1 MAILSEMVD
10 TAKRFAHWSEI
21 QKKHRDKN
29 VEKKMNASR
38 LRFTGTNLLAVDSSV
53 FFEQVLED
61 DDLMPVRYFEIG
73 QLACKPVGR
82 IRVNLG
88 GSVGEGYATRFLI
101 APGILLTNWHVLRD
115 LSWAKAA
122 TVTFDAEDDAKGF
135 PKTARV
141 FPLTPDVLYVADK
154 KLDYCF
160 VGVQP
165 HSTDG
170 VAIES
175 YGYLRLFR
183 QVGKITRDEYATIIQ
198 HPRGRQK
205 QIALRNNQVI
215 VYVYDEEY
223 RDKDNSFMYYSTDTA
238 HGSSGSPVLSDQWFV
253 VALHRR
259 GVPETKKV
267 NGKFRVITIDDKLAA
282 ADEPEDRIRYI
293 ANEGVRVSKIIAS
306 IAAKAKSK
314 AGDAAAAIA
323 VQDAIN
329 ENTGDTALGPLWVPV
344 SQTTTVT
351 IPRGEIDA
359 FDTLEIVRRSLS
371 GFRDAKGYNANF
383 LGAAHAVALPQPS
396 NTLLSQIARRI
407 DEPAS
412 FVLPFNHFTTVM
424 HAARRLPAYAA
435 VNIDGAKKSAGAMPP
450 RPTWSYDPRIAE
462 DHQPD
467 DTIFSSEV
475 QRGHMAARDLVY
487 WGDDASIA
495 DRHSF
500 TLTNVCPQI
509 GAFNGNR
516 EWAQLERRI
525 INMATSGSLAIS
537 AFIGPVFAKSDPLYD
552 SLRGPRSTAAVG
564 TGIRLPNRFWYIIA
578 WIEAGKR
585 RKRCFILDQSDDITG
600 AGELEVDFETP
611 ATVKETTLA
620 KIEQLTGLTFKDLKT
635 FH

>member
-1 MAILSEMVD
+1 MID

-21 QKKHRDKN
+21 QDKHRDKD
-29 VEKKMNASR
+29 VETKMKASR
-38 LRFTGTNLLAVDSSV
+38 LRFTGTHLLAVDSSV

-88 GSVGEGYATRFLI
+88 GSVGEGFATGFLV

-115 LSWAKAA
+115 SSWAKAA
-122 TVTFDAEDDAKGF
+122 TVTFDAGDDAKGY

-141 FPLTPDVLYVADK
+141 FPLTPEVLYVADE

-160 VGVQP
+160 VGVRD

-175 YGYLRLFR
+175 FGYLRLFR

-223 RDKDNSFMYYSTDTA
+223 QGKNNSFMYYSTDTT

-267 NGKFRVITIDDKLAA
+267 EGKLRVVTIDDKLAA
-282 ADEPEDRIRYI
+282 ADEPEDRINYI

-314 AGDAAAAIA
+314 AGNAAAAIA

-329 ENTGDTALGPLWVPV
+329 ETTADTTLGPLWVSV

-351 IPRGEIDA
+351 RPRDVGT
-359 FDTLEIVRRSLS
+359 FDMLEVVHRSLS
-371 GFRDAKGYNANF
+371 GFRDAAGYKANF

-396 NTLLSQIARRI
+396 NALLGQIARRT
-407 DEPAS
+407 DDPAD

-424 HAARRLPAYAA
+424 HAARRLPVYAA
-435 VNIDGAKKSAGAMPP
+435 VNIDGAKKTAGGMPN
-450 RPTWSYDPRIAE
+450 RPQWSYDPRIAE

-475 QRGHMAARDLVY
+475 QRGHMAARDLIY

-516 EWAQLERRI
+516 EWAMLERRI

-578 WIEAGKR
+578 RIEAGKR
-585 RKRCFILDQSDDITG
+585 RKRCFLLDQSDDIAG

-620 KIEQLTGLTFKDLKT
+620 KIEQLTGLTFKDLKS
-635 FH
+635 FR

>member
-1 MAILSEMVD
+1 MAILSEMIE
-10 TAKRFAHWSEI
+10 AAERFAHWSEI
-21 QKKHRDKN
+21 QKKHRSAD
-29 VEKKMNASR
+29 VETKMKASR
-38 LRFTGTNLLAVDSSV
+38 LRFTGTQLMAVDSSV
-53 FFEQVLED
+53 FFEQVLEA

-88 GSVGEGYATRFLI
+88 GSVGEGYATGFLV

-115 LSWAKAA
+115 ASWAKAA
-122 TVTFDAEDDAKGF
+122 TVTFDAEDDAKGY
-135 PKTARV
+135 PKPARV
-141 FPLTPDVLYVADK
+141 FPLTPEILYVADRN
-154 KLDYCF
+154 LDYCF
-160 VGVQP
+160 VGVRD
-165 HSTDG
+165 HSTEN
-170 VAIES
+170 VAIENF
-175 YGYLRLFR
+175 GYLRLFR
-183 QVGKITRDEYATIIQ
+183 QIGKITRDEYATIIQ

-205 QIALRNNQVI
+205 QIALRNNKVI

-223 RDKDNSFMYYSTDTA
+223 RDANNSFMYYETDTD

-259 GVPETKKV
+259 GVPQTKKV
-267 NGKFRVITIDDKLAA
+267 NGKVQVVTVDGKVAG
-282 ADEPEDRIRYI
+282 ADEPASRIRYV

-314 AGDAAAAIA
+314 SSDAASALA
-323 VQDAIN
+323 VQEALN
-329 ENTGDTALGPLWVPV
+329 ETAADVIQGPLWVPV

-351 IPRGEIDA
+351 RPREVGG
-359 FDTLEIVRRSLS
+359 FDTLEVVRRPLS
-371 GFRDAKGYNANF
+371 IFQNATGYKENF
-383 LGAAHAVALPQPS
+383 LGAAHAVGLPQPS
-396 NTLLSQIARRI
+396 ATLLAQIARRI
-407 DEPAS
+407 DDPAR

-424 HAARRLPAYAA
+424 HAARRLPVYAA
-435 VNIDGAKKSAGAMPP
+435 VNIDGAKKPTAGMPP

-475 QRGHMAARDLVY
+475 QRGHMAARDLIY
-487 WGDDASIA
+487 WGEDAAIA

-516 EWAQLERRI
+516 EWAKLERQI
-525 INMATSGSLAIS
+525 INMATTGKLAIS
-537 AFIGPVFAKSDPLYD
+537 AFIGPVFNKADPLYD

-585 RKRCFILDQSDDITG
+585 RKRCFLLDQSDDIAE
-600 AGELEVDFETP
+600 AGTLEADFATP
-611 ATVKETTLA
+611 ATVTETTLA
-620 KIEQLTGLTFKDLKT
+620 NIEKLSGLTFKDLKT
-635 FH
+635 FR

>member
-1 MAILSEMVD
+1 MAILADMVD
-10 TAKRFAHWSEI
+10 SAKRFAHWSAV
-21 QKKHRDKN
+21 QKKHRDRT
-29 VEKKMNASR
+29 VEKKMKASR

-88 GSVGEGYATRFLI
+88 GSVGEGYATGFLI
-101 APGILLTNWHVLRD
+101 APRILLTNWHVLRD
-115 LSWAKAA
+115 PSWAKSA
-122 TVTFDAEDDAKGF
+122 TVTFDAEDDSKGY
-135 PKTARV
+135 PKIARV
-141 FPLTPDVLYVADK
+141 FPLAPEVIFVSDK

-160 VGVQP
+160 VAVSQQ
-165 HSTDG
+165 STDG
-170 VAIES
+170 IPIES
-175 YGYLRLFR
+175 FGYLRLFR
-183 QVGKITRDEYATIIQ
+183 QVGKINRNEYATIIQ

-205 QIALRNNQVI
+205 QIALRNNKVI

-223 RDKDNSFMYYSTDTA
+223 HDENNSYLYYDTDTE

-267 NGKFRVITIDDKLAA
+267 SGKLRVLTIDGKFAA
-282 ADEPEDRIRYI
+282 ADEPEERISYI

-306 IAAKAKSK
+306 IAAKANSK
-314 AGDAAAAIA
+314 AGDAASAIA
-323 VQDAIN
+323 VESALG
-329 ENTGDTALGPLWVPV
+329 ETAADTTAGPLWVPV
-344 SQTTTVT
+344 SQTVTVT
-351 IPRGEIDA
+351 VARGDSDT
-359 FDTLEIVRRSLS
+359 FDTLEIVRRPLS
-371 GFRDAKGYNANF
+371 IYRDATGYNKNF
-383 LGAAHAVALPQPS
+383 LGAANAIGLPQPS
-396 NTLLSQIARRI
+396 ATLLSQIARRI
-407 DEPAS
+407 DDPAS
-412 FVLPFNHFTTVM
+412 FILPFNHFSTVM
-424 HAARRLPAYAA
+424 HAARRLPVFAA
-435 VNIDGAKKSAGAMPP
+435 VNIDGSKKTPGAMPT

-467 DTIFSSEV
+467 DTIFSSMV
-475 QRGHMAARDLVY
+475 QRGHMAARDYIY

-516 EWAQLERRI
+516 EWSQLERRI
-525 INMATSGSLAIS
+525 ITMATSRSLPIT
-537 AFIGPVFAKSDPLYD
+537 AFIGPIFDKSDPLYD
-552 SLRGPRSTAAVG
+552 SLRGPRSTAVVG

-585 RKRCFILDQSDDITG
+585 RKRCFILDQSDDISG
-600 AGELEVDFETP
+600 VGQLEIDFEAP
-611 ATVKETTLA
+611 ATVKETTLTN
-620 KIEQLTGLTFKDLKT
+620 IEKLTGLTFKDLKT
-635 FH
+635 FR